1 MTTLTA
7 LPTAP
12 TLWETTHAVT
22 TQDGNLSQV
31 QDPLLHT
38 TSYTYDGANELTK
51 VTHPDGSADT
61 TGYDLNGNVTSQGV
75 LDTTGATIRTTNY
88 SYDPL
93 NQLQSQTDPSSKT
106 GWASSD
112 VIGSSEVL
120 GASPPL
126 QTEGRPELHRHL
138 AASSGAALEDLQRG
152 LEGGIAGAVAADLG
166 HRILE

>member
-1 MTTLTA
+1 
-7 LPTAP
+7 
-12 TLWETTHAVT
+12 
-22 TQDGNLSQV
+22 
-31 QDPLLHT
+31 
-38 TSYTYDGANELTK
+38 

-120 GASPPL
+120 GASPPFADRGETRAP
-126 QTEGRPELHRHL
+126 QASGRELG
-138 AASSGAALEDLQRG
+138 SCP
-152 LEGGIAGAVAADLG
+152 
-166 HRILE
+166 